1 MSLLTIPTVTALYGS
16 LNAIVNIG
24 LAMRVST
31 IRRRD
36 KVSLGTGESKDLLVA
51 VRTHGNSAEFVPLAI
66 VTLLL
71 CELFGGSSVILH
83 VLGGSLLVAR
93 LLHIYGMPRRA
104 PNFYRVSSNVVTWGG
119 IITTAAYTLLLRMR
133 L

>member
-1 MSLLTIPTVTALYGS
+1 MSLPTIPTVTALYGS
-16 LNAIVNIG
+16 LNAIVNIS
-24 LAMRVST
+24 LALRVSS

-36 KVSLGTGESKDLLVA
+36 HVSLGTGESKDLLVA

-66 VTLLL
+66 VMLLL
-71 CELFGGSSVILH
+71 CELCGGSSFVLH
-83 VLGGSLLVAR
+83 ILGGALLVGR

-104 PNFYRVSSNVVTWGG
+104 PNFYRVFANVVTWGG

-133 L
+133 

>member
-1 MSLLTIPTVTALYGS
+1 MSLPTIPTVTALYGS
-16 LNAIVNIG
+16 VNAIVNIA
-24 LAMRVST
+24 LATRVST

-36 KVSLGTGESKDLLVA
+36 KVSLGTGDSQDLLVA

-71 CELFGGSSVILH
+71 CELCGGSSVILH

-93 LLHIYGMPRRA
+93 LLHVYGMPRPA
-104 PNFYRVSSNVVTWGG
+104 PNVYRVISNVVTWGG
-119 IITTAAYTLLLRMR
+119 IVATAAYTLLLRTR